1 MRGSGVDYIVAGG
14 GASNET
20 LMNMLAER
28 LEPLGCKLAISEDFG
43 LPVEAKEAMAFAL
56 LAWQTW
62 HHLPGNVP
70 SATGAKRPAILGQVT
85 YA

>member
-1 MRGSGVDYIVAGG
+1 MKERAVDFIVSGG
-14 GASNET
+14 GAHNRT
-20 LMNMLAER
+20 LMTMLGER
-28 LEPLGCKLAISEDFG
+28 IAPLGCALATTESFG
-43 LPVEAKEAMAFAL
+43 LPAEAKEATAFAL

-70 SATGAKRPAILGQVT
+70 SATGARRAVVLGQVS